1 MKSPQLC
8 SMFRHQPAS
17 HPPECGPHTHESY
30 GRSYN
35 ILLASCCA
43 TSSLGGR
50 STSIYLLLLSHWYT
64 SFCYIS
70 TCLCGRVDKWEEED
84 KYLKRVRALYVVL
97 RYFLDELSP
106 RKAAPLINTHH
117 QTARISSGQAAQK
130 LC

>member
-1 MKSPQLC
+1 MDPTPTNL
-8 SMFRHQPAS
+8 MVDH
-17 HPPECGPHTHESY
+17 
-30 GRSYN
+30 YN

-50 STSIYLLLLSHWYT
+50 STSIYLLRLSHWYT

-84 KYLKRVRALYVVL
+84 KYLKRVWALCVVL
-97 RYFLDELSP
+97 RYFLNGLSP

-117 QTARISSGQAAQK
+117 QTARISSGQAARK
-130 LC
+130 LCRGIYVGLTHH